1 MQLFTMAREVASGMK
16 YLAGIN
22 FIHRV
27 SITNRAERN
36 LCKLGRSVLGN
47 GVSHCRR
54 EHVDSFQ

>member
-1 MQLFTMAREVASGMK
+1 MARGVASGMK

-27 SITNRAERN
+27 SIINRAERN
-36 LCKLGRSVLGN
+36 PGRSVLGN

-54 EHVDSFQ
+54 KHVDSFL